1 MGLCLQRESR
11 ETPEFWRVQRPPETN
26 IPQAKPIIAAHI
38 PLQAGELP
46 SYSAMQDAASSIKTR
61 YMNMASR
68 REKLEVM
75 LQSSPE
81 DQMLRYMLAMEFDK
95 EGSSERS
102 LELFETLM
110 TAATPYVP
118 AFLMAGQLLSKIGRV
133 EDAKKT
139 FSSGIQQAQQQN
151 NSHAAGEMAG
161 FLAALN

>member
-1 MGLCLQRESR
+1 
-11 ETPEFWRVQRPPETN
+11 
-26 IPQAKPIIAAHI
+26 
-38 PLQAGELP
+38 
-46 SYSAMQDAASSIKTR
+46 
-61 YMNMASR
+61 MNMASR

-110 TAATPYVP
+110 TATTPYVP
-118 AFLMAGQLLSKIGRV
+118 AFLMAGQLLAKIGRV

-139 FSSGIQQAQQQN
+139 FSTGIQQAQQQN

-161 FLAALN
+161 FLAAL